1 MFFFGRLGGLPGQ
14 WQAFIANP
22 ASFFSKLVDR
32 HPDGS
37 SIEPSD
43 SLAALNHLRIPPELP
58 ECFGCDF
65 LRACRVAN
73 YPRNGPGDAFV
84 MNVEER
90 FEIESVVE
98 AGSLNRLAWRRSRL
112 YKRRACRLCDSQGF
126 NTSAPW
132 GRPYRSTR

>member
-98 AGSLNRLAWRRSRL
+98 AGSLNRLAWRLRLPASTTLSISKRS
-112 YKRRACRLCDSQGF
+112 
-126 NTSAPW
+126 
-132 GRPYRSTR
+132 STFITNASPGPLRG